1 MTKTVSS
8 MPGAGAKYDEA
19 KSDLADFEK
28 KTGFDVNRDL
38 LAVVVGAELSDAGGD
53 PMVALVV
60 KARHFDEVALVHW
73 YEEKEGT
80 KLVPEVV
87 DGARLYS
94 LRDKGGDKVVLVA
107 CFVDSWTL
115 VAATSADAVK
125 EMLAIAR
132 GKARGAGE
140 TRPELKAALRKVER
154 GASLFAAAEVDD
166 ALRSKLW
173 VATGKWMGDVVHLV
187 ASLKTDHGLD
197 LVLREGF
204 SGKGDAVLRVAV
216 NEGLLDLMLR
226 GMRERAAAMAGGG
239 GAGGAAGLPYAA
251 PGKGAD
257 GSGDGDGDG
266 LYGEGDDGGG
276 DDDVPYDGESDT
288 GAGGGGGPACT
299 AYVRC
304 IRALADAYRVSD
316 FPGAADAA
324 KAMED
329 SAKTMAGMK
338 GDSAE
343 TACSSGLDAMKKA
356 ADAYK
361 SMPKFKFPAAC
372 R

>member
-1 MTKTVSS
+1 V
-8 MPGAGAKYDEA
+8 
-19 KSDLADFEK
+19 
-28 KTGFDVNRDL
+28 R
-38 LAVVVGAELSDAGGD
+38 
-53 PMVALVV
+53 
-60 KARHFDEVALVHW
+60 W

-80 KLVPEVV
+80 KLVPEVIGAGPPGTSSM
-87 DGARLYS
+87 DGWRLYS
-94 LRDKGGDKVVLVA
+94 MRNKDDDKVVLVA
-107 CFVDSWTL
+107 CFLGPGTL
-115 VAATSADAVK
+115 VLANTAEAVK
-125 EMLAIAR
+125 EMVAISR
-132 GKARGAGE
+132 GKARGAAE
-140 TRPELKAALRKVER
+140 TRAGLKAALRKVER
-154 GASLFAAAEVDD
+154 GASLFAAAELDD

-204 SGKGDAVLRVAV
+204 SGKEDAVLRVAV

-239 GAGGAAGLPYAA
+239 GAGGAAGLPYAS

-257 GSGDGDGDG
+257 GSADGDDDG

-276 DDDVPYDGESDT
+276 DEDVPYDGDSDT
-288 GAGGGGGPACT
+288 VAGGGGGPACT

-361 SMPKFKFPAAC
+361 SMPKFKFPDAC